1 MSGLQDVIRRML
13 GRGGTPSPTR
23 GGNVATATTA
33 AEPLVTT
40 RQGRVR
46 GRQMDGVFV
55 FKGIPYAAP
64 PFGANR
70 FRPPQPAAA
79 WDGVR
84 DALDYGPTA
93 PKPPYPAPFD
103 ALLPEPVIPG
113 EECLNLNVWSPDLGR
128 ANLPVM
134 VWIHGGSFRNGT
146 GAIPTYDGT
155 HFARDGVVCVTLN
168 YRLGVDGFLAL
179 GDGIANLGLLDQ
191 IAALRWVH
199 DNIAAFGGDP
209 GRVTIFGESA
219 GGMSVSTLLAMPQ
232 AAGLFTRAIAQS
244 GASHFAL
251 PPETARRIGGLLAEQ
266 LGVEPTREAIAGVS
280 LERLVQAQIDL
291 RADQVARPDPSR
303 WGETLAT
310 GMLFQP
316 TLDGDTLDALPI
328 TRIAGG
334 SGAGVDLLVGTNS
347 EEYRFFIVPPG
358 MMDLVTDGYL
368 ATVATS
374 YGLPV
379 DQGLATYRAAAG
391 ADASPGEVLAA
402 VSTDWLFRIPAIRM
416 AEARAAA
423 PGATYMYEFSWRSPQ
438 CNGRLGACHAL
449 EIAFVFDNL
458 AQPENVPLGGSAPPQ
473 RLADAMHAA
482 WVAFAR
488 DGQPGAA
495 GMRAWPRYDLSR
507 RATMRFE
514 SEPQIV
520 EDPGAATRMVWDGI
534 R

>member
-1 MSGLQDVIRRML
+1 
-13 GRGGTPSPTR
+13 
-23 GGNVATATTA
+23 
-33 AEPLVTT
+33 
-40 RQGRVR
+40 
-46 GRQMDGVFV
+46 
-55 FKGIPYAAP
+55 
-64 PFGANR
+64 
-70 FRPPQPAAA
+70 
-79 WDGVR
+79 
-84 DALDYGPTA
+84 
-93 PKPPYPAPFD
+93 
-103 ALLPEPVIPG
+103 
-113 EECLNLNVWSPDLGR
+113 
-128 ANLPVM
+128 
-134 VWIHGGSFRNGT
+134 
-146 GAIPTYDGT
+146 
-155 HFARDGVVCVTLN
+155 
-168 YRLGVDGFLAL
+168 
-179 GDGIANLGLLDQ
+179 
-191 IAALRWVH
+191 
-199 DNIAAFGGDP
+199 
-209 GRVTIFGESA
+209 
-219 GGMSVSTLLAMPQ
+219 MSVSTLLAMPQ